1 MKKCILRWDLNYG
14 SCVPNHAHMFRDH
27 IPGLAERMANF
38 LGEPLWSLLV
48 KFTLNNGEIPV
59 YVEEE

>member
-1 MKKCILRWDLNYG
+1 
-14 SCVPNHAHMFRDH
+14 MFRDH